1 MQLRRPSALAPLN
14 LTTSSHQSESD
25 SPTDPTLSDS
35 GRFKLGDLQIN
46 AHGVVQTPSASG
58 SSGSAGP
65 AAALAAAGKA
75 LDFGELQ
82 GLEIIGR
89 GASGFVRRAEH
100 LPSGQVL
107 AIKEITVSDETR
119 RLQIFK
125 EISTLLTSGDDPH
138 LVHYHGARSY
148 DGAIQIAMEYMD
160 AGSLGDL
167 LQAIGPVSEECIGA
181 IAEQALLALAGLRE
195 RHLVHRDLKPQNI
208 LLNLR
213 GQVRSSFCP
222 PPPSAPLLATTSA
235 CSPSPST
242 SSSSSSSTSSSS
254 SSSSSP
260 LQVKVSDFG
269 CVAELQDSFGKCG
282 TFVGTVPY
290 MSPERIHGEEYS
302 YASDVWSFGLTIV
315 ECALGHFP
323 YERFQGYWGI
333 LQAGL
338 RYDAPPLTHPSPEP
352 PPRAAAAR
360 PSPPPTPRLPPGGP
374 QGGVSVAP
382 RLRLFA

>member
-222 PPPSAPLLATTSA
+222 PPRHHLCLLSLPLHLVLL
-235 CSPSPST
+235 PLPLVLLST
-242 SSSSSSSTSSSS
+242 
-254 SSSSSP
+254 
-260 LQVKVSDFG
+260 QVKVSDFG

>member
-89 GASGFVRRAEH
+89 GASGFVRRAKH

-222 PPPSAPLLATTSA
+222 PPRHHLYLLSLPLHLVLLHLHLLLL
-235 CSPSPST
+235 ST
-242 SSSSSSSTSSSS
+242 
-254 SSSSSP
+254 
-260 LQVKVSDFG
+260 QVKVSDFG

-360 PSPPPTPRLPPGGP
+360 PSPPPTPRLPPGRP
-374 QGGVSVAP
+374 QGGISVAP